1 MKKRWRKMAACF
13 VFLLALPM
21 GCGMAEEGQNEM
33 EQTDTAAVESTS
45 VVQDADEESMTA
57 GTYTWH
63 KETEETAWNASNGKA
78 AFTVSLEYP
87 FFEGETAAEE
97 AINAFY
103 QEWAAKKM
111 DFYDSDPNSPAQ
123 NALEFWES
131 DTTEDRAPWSDEYSV
146 EVVTAVQ
153 GVISVRQDNY
163 LYTGGAHGMPGR
175 ETHIFS
181 GEDGSEVTLASLLP
195 LSEEEV
201 NELAMEKFLARIEEH
216 PEDGYFEDAADTINA
231 KTDFLSQSYLTQ
243 EGVVFYA
250 QPYEIGPYS
259 SGFHEITLTWEE
271 LGL

>member
-1 MKKRWRKMAACF
+1 
-13 VFLLALPM
+13 
-21 GCGMAEEGQNEM
+21 
-33 EQTDTAAVESTS
+33 
-45 VVQDADEESMTA
+45 
-57 GTYTWH
+57 
-63 KETEETAWNASNGKA
+63 
-78 AFTVSLEYP
+78 
-87 FFEGETAAEE
+87 
-97 AINAFY
+97 
-103 QEWAAKKM
+103 M
-111 DFYDSDPNSPAQ
+111 DSYDSDPNSPAQ

-181 GEDGSEVTLASLLP
+181 GEDGSEVTLAGLLP

-201 NELAMEKFLARIEEH
+201 NELARAKFLSRIEEH